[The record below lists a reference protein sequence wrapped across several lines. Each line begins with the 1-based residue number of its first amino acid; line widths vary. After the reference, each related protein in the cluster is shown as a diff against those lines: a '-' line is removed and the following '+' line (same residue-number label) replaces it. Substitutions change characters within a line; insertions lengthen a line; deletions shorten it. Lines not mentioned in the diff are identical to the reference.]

1 VVLVVVVVVVVVRAL
16 VNGTKG
22 FDMSSYS
29 SSLCLVLLGMCCPT
43 IMKKKKIGRKKS
55 KVSHK
60 SNQSQRVEKSRGF
73 SLRTQRKE
81 RER

>member
-1 VVLVVVVVVVVVRAL
+1 MVVVVVVVVRAL
-16 VNGTKG
+16 VSGTKG

-43 IMKKKKIGRKKS
+43 IMKIEEKNWKKKS

>member
-1 VVLVVVVVVVVVRAL
+1 
-16 VNGTKG
+16 
-22 FDMSSYS
+22 M
-29 SSLCLVLLGMCCPT
+29 
-43 IMKKKKIGRKKS
+43 KKKIGRKKS
-55 KVSHK
+55 KISHK